1 MKQKR
6 VFLLDSIHLMQT
18 GIKCL
23 ALLISCFILPV
34 LSGICPD
41 ITGSTV
47 SALSAVDCSL
57 PVPFWKDHPAQTI
70 SEKDFPEEEGIR
82 FEVSGP
88 LRLTGKQNSQGIQ
101 FRKTCCNALPPTAAG
116 TELPLHFSRKQSH
129 GQLFSFQSIQ
139 SATLPARAGPLLR
152 LIQDG

>member
-6 VFLLDSIHLMQT
+6 VFFLDSIYSAQT

-41 ITGSTV
+41 TAGSAI
-47 SALSAVDCSL
+47 SALAAVNCSL
-57 PVPFWKDHPAQTI
+57 PVPLWKNPPAQTI
-70 SEKDFPEEEGIR
+70 SEKDFPEEEGVR
-82 FEVSGP
+82 FEVTGP
-88 LRLTGKQNSQGIQ
+88 LRLTGKQNPQEPHL
-101 FRKTCCNALPPTAAG
+101 RKAHCSMLRQTAADM
-116 TELPLHFSRKQSH
+116 ELRLYFSGKQSNE
-129 GQLFSFQSIQ
+129 QLFSFQSIQ
-139 SATLPARAGPLLR
+139 SATLPARAGPFLR